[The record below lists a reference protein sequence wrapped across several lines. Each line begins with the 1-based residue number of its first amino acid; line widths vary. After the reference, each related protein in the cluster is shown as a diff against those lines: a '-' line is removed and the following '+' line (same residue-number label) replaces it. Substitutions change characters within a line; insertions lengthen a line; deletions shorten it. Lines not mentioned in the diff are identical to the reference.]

1 MAISSESKQAL
12 AREINMLQEKK
23 ASLNRRIQELG
34 DKKDVLVAMRAEI
47 NSQINK
53 LQADSI

>member
-1 MAISSESKQAL
+1 MAISQESKQAL
-12 AREINMLQEKK
+12 AKEIDALREKK
-23 ASLNRRIQELG
+23 SSLTRRIQELG
-34 DKKDVLVAMRAEI
+34 DKKDILVAMRTEI

>member
-1 MAISSESKQAL
+1 MAISQESKQAL
-12 AREINMLQEKK
+12 AKEIDALQQKK
-23 ASLNRRIQELG
+23 NSLNKRIQELG